1 MVGDLVLVEIGV
13 IVEVL
18 DMAGGRV
25 IVDVLVGVPVQ
36 VVVRLVVGVNV
47 SVKVGVKVWVSE
59 AEGVNVAVFSTGWKG
74 VSVTGPGKGGMVF
87 VDEVPVLV
95 GMNTRMGAS
104 SGGST
109 HPTSSKKL
117 ATKVNNN
124 RPFINTQHNHT

>member
-18 DMAGGRV
+18 DMVGGRV
-25 IVDVLVGVPVQ
+25 NVDVLVGVPVQ

-74 VSVTGPGKGGMVF
+74 VSVTGPGKGVMVF
-87 VDEVPVLV
+87 VTEVPVLV
-95 GMNTRMGAS
+95 GMNTRMDVS

-109 HPTSSKKL
+109 HPTSSKKP

-124 RPFINTQHNHT
+124 RRFINNQHNHT